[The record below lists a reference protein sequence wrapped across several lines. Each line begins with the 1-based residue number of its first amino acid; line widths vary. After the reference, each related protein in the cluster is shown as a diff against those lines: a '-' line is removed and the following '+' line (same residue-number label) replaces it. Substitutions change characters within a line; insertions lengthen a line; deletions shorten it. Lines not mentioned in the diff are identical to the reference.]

1 MPRTRRTITI
11 DDKIEQQKAIVL
23 KAKDKYDAALA
34 ELDRLEKKN
43 DEVKNEELLKA
54 ITSSSKSVGEIL
66 AFLKDGNNEN
76 KSDS

>member
-1 MPRTRRTITI
+1 MPRIRRTITI

-34 ELDRLEKKN
+34 ELERLEKKN

-54 ITSSSKSVGEIL
+54 ITLSSKSVDEIL
-66 AFLKDGNNEN
+66 AFLKGGNDEN

>member
-11 DDKIEQQKAIVL
+11 DDKIEQQKAIIL

-34 ELDRLEKKN
+34 ELERLEKKN

-54 ITSSSKSVGEIL
+54 ITLSSKSVDEIL
-66 AFLKDGNNEN
+66 AFLKGGNDEN